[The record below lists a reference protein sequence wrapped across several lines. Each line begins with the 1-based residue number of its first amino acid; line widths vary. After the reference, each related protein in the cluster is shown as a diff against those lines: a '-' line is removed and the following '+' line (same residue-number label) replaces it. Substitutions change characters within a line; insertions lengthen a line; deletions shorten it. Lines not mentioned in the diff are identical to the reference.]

1 MPGPETV
8 GNQSAGATVSKLE
21 RMAGLIGFVVGAGAY
36 TLLPRGAFGTIDVVM
51 RAAIV
56 GAVTAL
62 TAIGLVMWAR
72 RGRAQK

>member
-8 GNQSAGATVSKLE
+8 GNPSGGATASKLE
-21 RMAGLIGFVVGAGAY
+21 RIAGLIGFFVGAGAY
-36 TLLPRGAFGTIDVVM
+36 ALLPRGVFGTTDVMM
-51 RAAIV
+51 RAVIV